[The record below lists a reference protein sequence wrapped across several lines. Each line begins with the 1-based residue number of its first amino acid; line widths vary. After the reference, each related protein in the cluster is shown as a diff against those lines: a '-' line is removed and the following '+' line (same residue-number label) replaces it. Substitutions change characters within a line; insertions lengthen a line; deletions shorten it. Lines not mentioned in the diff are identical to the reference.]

1 MASIL
6 FVIPALAVLA
16 PLIARG
22 LSRWVRIPI
31 VVFELLLGIVVG
43 PSLLGWAEPS
53 EFTSTLADLGLAMLF
68 FLAGNEIQVQA
79 LRGRGGRRAASGW
92 LISLL
97 VGFGIGWIVAPG
109 ETAVIIAI
117 ALSSTALGTIMPILR
132 DAGEMHTPFGASSSA
147 VGAIGEFGPLLAISI
162 FLGTRDLGLATAVVA
177 LFIVIAAIAIWLSIR
192 LPQGAMH
199 RFVSSTLHSSG
210 QFGVRVVF
218 MILTALLALS
228 IFLGLD
234 MLLGAFVAGVVWR
247 LMMRDADETDQQAVE
262 SKLEGIAFGFLV
274 PVFFV
279 FTGVTFDLH
288 SLLAD
293 PVLFAFVPAVLV
305 VLLLVR
311 GIPSTLAAP
320 PGASW
325 RDRTAVG
332 LLGATG
338 LPIIVAVTAIGVE
351 EGILASAAQAVLVGA
366 GMLSVLILPLTAM
379 AVRNRAAA
387 ASALRSAVKED
398 A

>member
-1 MASIL
+1 
-6 FVIPALAVLA
+6 
-16 PLIARG
+16 
-22 LSRWVRIPI
+22 
-31 VVFELLLGIVVG
+31 
-43 PSLLGWAEPS
+43 
-53 EFTSTLADLGLAMLF
+53 
-68 FLAGNEIQVQA
+68 
-79 LRGRGGRRAASGW
+79 
-92 LISLL
+92 
-97 VGFGIGWIVAPG
+97 
-109 ETAVIIAI
+109 
-117 ALSSTALGTIMPILR
+117 
-132 DAGEMHTPFGASSSA
+132 
-147 VGAIGEFGPLLAISI
+147 
-162 FLGTRDLGLATAVVA
+162 
-177 LFIVIAAIAIWLSIR
+177 
-192 LPQGAMH
+192 
-199 RFVSSTLHSSG
+199 
-210 QFGVRVVF
+210 

-332 LLGATG
+332 LLGATV

>member
-132 DAGEMHTPFGASSSA
+132 DAGEMHTPFGASISA
-147 VGAIGEFGPLLAISI
+147 IGAIGEFGPLLAISI

-192 LPQGAMH
+192 LPPG
-199 RFVSSTLHSSG
+199 G
-210 QFGVRVVF
+210 
-218 MILTALLALS
+218 
-228 IFLGLD
+228 
-234 MLLGAFVAGVVWR
+234 
-247 LMMRDADETDQQAVE
+247 DA
-262 SKLEGIAFGFLV
+262 
-274 PVFFV
+274 
-279 FTGVTFDLH
+279 
-288 SLLAD
+288 
-293 PVLFAFVPAVLV
+293 
-305 VLLLVR
+305 
-311 GIPSTLAAP
+311 
-320 PGASW
+320 
-325 RDRTAVG
+325 
-332 LLGATG
+332 
-338 LPIIVAVTAIGVE
+338 
-351 EGILASAAQAVLVGA
+351 
-366 GMLSVLILPLTAM
+366 
-379 AVRNRAAA
+379 
-387 ASALRSAVKED
+387 
-398 A
+398 